1 MLRICACMM
10 HFYACIVQNMCMLE
24 INVCPNIYVLETYLH
39 VRNTCMIEIY
49 IHAGT
54 QPAIFQGRRGLVEL
68 GHFYKHFVENT
79 RKKGPARKNSGVFSA
94 RYPQGRGGPPP
105 PPLSSPLVARLPC
118 QKYIS
123 MSEMYAYQKYICKY
137 FQESMHVRNILYA
150 CQKDF
155 HIFLEVYGI

>member
-79 RKKGPARKNSGVFSA
+79 RKKGPARKIREFFLLDILRVGED
-94 RYPQGRGGPPP
+94 PPAP
-105 PPLSSPLVARLPC
+105 SLLSLSCAPA
-118 QKYIS
+118 
-123 MSEMYAYQKYICKY
+123 M
-137 FQESMHVRNILYA
+137 
-150 CQKDF
+150 
-155 HIFLEVYGI
+155 LEVYKYVRNVRIPEIHM